1 MYAGTKIGA
10 LESAPLRTFEPLK
23 ARREPRREPYE
34 ALCEA
39 VVYAISLAILAAGAA
54 VVHNLWIHI
63 SMIV

>member
-1 MYAGTKIGA
+1 MDADMKMAT
-10 LESAPLRTFEPLK
+10 LESARLRTFEPLK
-23 ARREPRREPYE
+23 ARREPLREPYE

-54 VVHNLWIHI
+54 VVHNLWTHI